1 MNVTGVTEEVRQAF
15 GLGHAQITEL
25 AERVP
30 PGCNGV
36 MFLPYLQGER
46 VPNLPHASG
55 ALLGLRSGSLN
66 PGVLFRAAIEGTT
79 LGLVAGV
86 ERMKRLGLV
95 VEAVRVVGGGSKNR
109 LWRQILSD
117 ALGVEVSVL
126 AEPESAALGGALQAN
141 WVARRAAGE
150 AVSIDD
156 VAAPFVTLLPEVTRP
171 DSRTHAVYQKQ
182 LEEFRSTTE
191 WLFEQ

>member
-1 MNVTGVTEEVRQAF
+1 M
-15 GLGHAQITEL
+15 
-25 AERVP
+25 
-30 PGCNGV
+30 
-36 MFLPYLQGER
+36 
-46 VPNLPHASG
+46 
-55 ALLGLRSGSLN
+55 GLRSGSLN

-150 AVSIDD
+150 AVSVDD
-156 VAAPFVTLLPEVTRP
+156 VAAPFVALLPEVTKP
-171 DSRTHAVYQKQ
+171 DARTHAVYQKQ